1 MLTQNSRKCEC
12 RNPAVSNALAY
23 FMQNSR
29 NYHVADAGVLYFT
42 KYKQVYCNFNN
53 TNNKFF
59 FKYDNIHHDVRNQFL
74 QKKTF
79 LTKMS
84 VTGVLQAA
92 DDKICTARRA

>member
-1 MLTQNSRKCEC
+1 MTMLTQNSRKCEC

-53 TNNKFF
+53 TNNKKNLNMTTYIMMLGINFC
-59 FKYDNIHHDVRNQFL
+59 
-74 QKKTF
+74 KKTF
-79 LTKMS
+79 FTKMS

-92 DDKICTARRA
+92 DD